1 MISNSYFS
9 LWSQLCLNNFSKV
22 EERDLHCAGIFI
34 FSLLTVFDENES
46 TNHQSLFISLHK
58 SRTRTE
64 NQNLKETWNV
74 RNIIQVFL
82 NPEGHVCQ
90 CTFTFRWSSLNS
102 FFLTKNPDPG
112 RFPTRGCRSTL
123 RSSTFK
129 APLPSESHHS
139 ILTLM
144 FNLSHAQCAPPCMH
158 CMWIYVICVH
168 IDVTTF
174 HVWISTI
181 CTENLKVWPTVSLRS
196 LSFKSRSNWLSAHVS
211 IFFKL
216 NQGDQMCGQIWA
228 MCPKNQKLRKLGQ
241 QSEVEQIWPNTDAVK
256 SGNWSNRL
264 LLVYLILKVPDF
276 WTTSMSTRRRKEGE
290 EEPKNVS

>member
-1 MISNSYFS
+1 MSASAHS
-9 LWSQLCLNNFSKV
+9 PSG
-22 EERDLHCAGIFI
+22 DLHQIF
-34 FSLLTVFDENES
+34 L
-46 TNHQSLFISLHK
+46 
-58 SRTRTE
+58 
-64 NQNLKETWNV
+64 
-74 RNIIQVFL
+74 
-82 NPEGHVCQ
+82 
-90 CTFTFRWSSLNS
+90 SSQ
-102 FFLTKNPDPG
+102 KADPG

-264 LLVYLILKVPDF
+264 LLVYLILFGTWLLDNKLVQNKMKRGRGGAKHIP
-276 WTTSMSTRRRKEGE
+276 
-290 EEPKNVS
+290 